1 MWEHVELRE
10 IRAFLAVSDELHFRR
25 AAERLGI
32 SPARVSQLIRALEV
46 KLEATLLQ
54 RTSRRVQ
61 LTAHGSRLRSQ
72 LAPLHEDLAD
82 TLRRA
87 YVQHDSIN
95 GRLRLG
101 VYLSAGGT
109 RLIDVVRAF
118 EAAYP
123 DCEVEMRSI
132 PWNDTLGALLA
143 GELDVLAIRLP
154 IRHPEIVVGPL
165 LCTDERVL
173 AVARNHPLARR
184 RSVTLEDVADYRV
197 AQLNLQPPELATDV
211 VPRAAPSGRP
221 IKRLEPPVSHHA
233 DLTPLIALGK
243 IVHPTG
249 PNFAKHFGHPD
260 IVYVPLHGL
269 PRSRTALAWRNDNSD
284 IRVTTLARI
293 ANELPVEH
301 RQLRAARPS

>member
-25 AAERLGI
+25 AADRLGI
-32 SPARVSQLIRALEV
+32 SQARVSQLIRALEV
-46 KLEATLLQ
+46 KLGATLLH

-61 LTAHGSRLRSQ
+61 LTPDGSRLLRQ
-72 LAPLHEDLAD
+72 LAPLHQDLSD

-87 YVQHDSIN
+87 YVEQRSIN

-109 RLIDVVRAF
+109 RLIEAVRAF
-118 EAAYP
+118 EASYP

-132 PWNDTLGALLA
+132 PWNDTLGALLR
-143 GELDVLAIRLP
+143 GELDMLAIRLP
-154 IRHPEIVVGPL
+154 IHHPEIVVGPI
-165 LCTDERVL
+165 LCTDERLL

-184 RSVTLEDVADYRV
+184 PSVTLEDVADYRV
-197 AQLNLQPPELATDV
+197 AQLDLHPPELAADV
-211 VPRAAPSGRP
+211 VPHTAASGRP
-221 IKRLEPPVSHHA
+221 IRRLDPPVGHHA

-260 IVYVPLHGL
+260 IVYVSLHGL
-269 PRSRTALAWRNDNSD
+269 PESRTALAWRKGSSN
-284 IRVTTLARI
+284 IRITALARI

-301 RQLRAARPS
+301 RQLHATAPL